1 MSYTQLTQEQRYAI
15 YVLKKRGKSQTEIAE
30 TIGVHKSTV
39 SREIRRNTGGR
50 GYRYKQAHRFALK
63 RRKAKA
69 NTRITEEDWAKVED
83 LIEKDWSPEQIS
95 GRLDKEEN
103 GNISHEWIYQYVWKD
118 KEDGGDLH
126 EHLRA
131 KKKYRKR
138 SGSKDLRGKIKNK
151 TSIEERLEAVDE
163 KDRTGDWEAD
173 TVIGKNHKGA
183 LVTMV
188 ERKNKYALIGHVKRK
203 TADGVLEEQVKQLK
217 PHKGN
222 VLTIT
227 QDNGKEFASHE
238 KLSEKLE
245 LDVYFAHPYS
255 SWERGLSENTNGLF
269 RQYFPKNRELHE
281 VKPEELEHA
290 VDRLNH
296 RPRKS
301 LNYRTPHEAYYGT
314 TESSTVALGS

>member
-15 YVLKKRGKSQTEIAE
+15 YALNKRGETQTKIAE

-50 GYRYKQAHRFALK
+50 GYRYKQAHRFAMK
-63 RRKAKA
+63 RRKCKA
-69 NTRITEEDWAKVED
+69 NKRITDEDWNEVEKY
-83 LIEKDWSPEQIS
+83 IRKEWSPEQIS
-95 GRLDKEEN
+95 GRLQKEDN
-103 GNISHEWIYQYVWKD
+103 GNISHEWIYQYIWRD

-138 SGSKDLRGKIKNK
+138 YGSNDLRGKIKNR
-151 TSIEERLEAVDE
+151 TSIDERPEVVNE

-203 TADGVLEEQVKQLK
+203 TAQGVLEEQVRQLK
-217 PHKGN
+217 PHSDK
-222 VLTIT
+222 VLTVT
-227 QDNGKEFASHE
+227 QEDGKEFTNHE
-238 KLSEKLE
+238 KLAEELE

-255 SWERGLSENTNGLF
+255 SWERGLNENTNGLF
-269 RQYFPKNRELHE
+269 RQYFPKGRELHE
-281 VKPEELEHA
+281 VKPEELEDA
-290 VDRLNH
+290 VNRLNH

-301 LNYRTPHEAYYGT
+301 LDMKLSLELRK
-314 TESSTVALGS
+314 V